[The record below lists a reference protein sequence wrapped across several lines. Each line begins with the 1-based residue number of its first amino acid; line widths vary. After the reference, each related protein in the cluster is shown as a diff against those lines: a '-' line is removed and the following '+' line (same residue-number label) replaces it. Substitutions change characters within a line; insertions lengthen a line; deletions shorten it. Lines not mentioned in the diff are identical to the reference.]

1 MFRRGFWKW
10 FNIHMLFVETHSHLN
25 DDAFNADR
33 PAVIEKTFVSGV
45 EKIVEIACAPAEWPQ
60 GGQLAAAYPGR
71 IVCAFGVH
79 PEYVKSFSPGLLPEL
94 ETFMGKPCAVALGEV
109 GLDYW
114 WDTGTKEEQL
124 ALLETQLPLCAK
136 YAKPAVFHARNGKLP
151 AQNAYADLLEALKQ
165 NWTYRPA
172 KKFRG
177 VLHCFSGSWAD
188 ARAGLDLGLLLGV
201 NGTFTYKKNDGLRET
216 IKKAGL
222 DNIVLETD
230 CPYLPP
236 QSARGQRNDPSFIPE
251 IAALVAAHLGTGTG
265 ELAERTTANAF
276 ELFGEF

>member
-1 MFRRGFWKW
+1 MQ
-10 FNIHMLFVETHSHLN
+10 MSFVETHSHLN

-33 PAVIEKTFVSGV
+33 AAVIEKTFRSGV
-45 EKIVEIACAPAEWPQ
+45 EKVVEIACAPAEWTQ
-60 GGQLAAAYPGR
+60 GEQLAAAYRGK
-71 IVCAFGVH
+71 IACAFGAH
-79 PEYVKSFSPGLLPEL
+79 PEYIKTLSPSLIQEL
-94 ETFMGKPCAVALGEV
+94 EVLMARPCAVALGEV
-109 GLDYW
+109 GVDYW
-114 WDTGTKEEQL
+114 WNVGTKEEQL

-136 YAKPAVFHARNGKLP
+136 FSKPAVFHARNGRQP
-151 AQNAYADLLEALKQ
+151 EQNAYADLLEVLKLG
-165 NWTYRPA
+165 WSYRPA

-201 NGTFTYKKNDGLRET
+201 NGTFTYKKNDDLRHT
-216 IKKAGL
+216 VKKAGL
-222 DNIVLETD
+222 ENIVLETD

-251 IAALVAAHLGTGTG
+251 IAAMVAAHLGAGTAQV
-265 ELAERTTANAF
+265 AERTTANAF